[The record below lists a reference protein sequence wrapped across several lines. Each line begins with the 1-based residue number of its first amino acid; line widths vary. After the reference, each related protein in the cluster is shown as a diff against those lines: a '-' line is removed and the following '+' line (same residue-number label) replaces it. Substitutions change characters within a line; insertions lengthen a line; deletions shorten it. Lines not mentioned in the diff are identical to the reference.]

1 MNISKQLYT
10 TFDKHGIDINTPK
23 VNLPKMMARKQEVI
37 SQTCDGVQYL
47 MDKNKIK
54 VFHGM
59 GSFKDKNI
67 VNIDGEKK
75 EVSMEKNN
83 YSYWV

>member
-1 MNISKQLYT
+1 
-10 TFDKHGIDINTPK
+10 
-23 VNLPKMMARKQEVI
+23 
-37 SQTCDGVQYL
+37 

-75 EVSMEKNN
+75 ESIYGEKNN
-83 YSYWV
+83 SYWF